1 MEELRLFFDA
11 LRDGNENPVE
21 VVRSALKRR
30 REAISVLQK
39 EAMLSK
45 DECDRRLSELHKLT
59 LLSDKIDKLE
69 EELRR
74 CSFRQHT

>member
-1 MEELRLFFDA
+1 MEELGLFFDA
-11 LRDGNENPVE
+11 LRDGNERPVE

-30 REAISVLQK
+30 RNTISVLQK

-45 DECDRRLSELHKLT
+45 DECDRRLSKLHKLA

-69 EELRR
+69 EALRLS
-74 CSFRQHT
+74 SFQ